1 MGEPQRGQLAAATL
15 SPLRAAPGKFPRR
28 RFLLLSAAAVCLK
41 ALPTFAQADD
51 SAAVMSD
58 AEIDRL
64 REVAPYPPQRLLVF
78 ISFLDKR
85 TQAIEKLDTG
95 RRRPGRE
102 EDLRDLM
109 NQFASISDDL
119 EDNLDD
125 YSQRHL
131 DVRRVLPKLVA
142 ATERWATM
150 LRTPPEDEHYN
161 VARKLSLTSLA
172 DVKES
177 AEKMVIAQKTYF
189 LAHPPPK
196 NNHGGL

>member
-1 MGEPQRGQLAAATL
+1 MAKPQCGQPSATSL
-15 SPLRAAPGKFPRR
+15 SPLHASLGKPTRR
-28 RFLLLSAAAVCLK
+28 EFLLLCAVVACLS
-41 ALPTFAQADD
+41 ALPVFAQADD
-51 SAAVMSD
+51 SAGTMSD
-58 AEIDRL
+58 AEIDHL

-85 TQAIEKLDTG
+85 TQAIEKLDAG
-95 RRRPGRE
+95 PRRPGRE

-131 DVRRVLPKLVA
+131 DVRKVLPKLIA

-150 LRTPPEDEHYN
+150 LRTPPEDTHYS
-161 VARKLSLTSLA
+161 VARKLALTSLA

-177 AEKMVIAQKTYF
+177 AEKMVIAQKSYF
-189 LAHPPPK
+189 LAHPPSK
-196 NNHGGL
+196 DNHGGL